1 MSFALQQVSA
11 CEWCKMVEATG
22 KGKTMTAKELLAALQ
37 AYYVELYQLGAD
49 REAVA
54 VKQFIE
60 RLDK

>member
-1 MSFALQQVSA
+1 
-11 CEWCKMVEATG
+11 
-22 KGKTMTAKELLAALQ
+22 MTAKDLLAALK

-60 RLDK
+60 RVTK

>member
-1 MSFALQQVSA
+1 MWVAFETVSSF
-11 CEWCKMVEATG
+11 EWCKMVEATG

-54 VKQFIE
+54 IKTFIE

>member
-1 MSFALQQVSA
+1 VPDLQSRPVKEGISR
-11 CEWCKMVEATG
+11 V
-22 KGKTMTAKELLAALQ
+22 TAKELLAALQ

-54 VKQFIE
+54 IKMFIE

>member
-1 MSFALQQVSA
+1 
-11 CEWCKMVEATG
+11 
-22 KGKTMTAKELLAALQ
+22 MTVKELLAALQ
-37 AYYVELYQLGAD
+37 AYYIELYQLGAD

>member
-1 MSFALQQVSA
+1 V
-11 CEWCKMVEATG
+11 
-22 KGKTMTAKELLAALQ
+22 TAKDLLAALK

-60 RLDK
+60 RLNK

>member
-1 MSFALQQVSA
+1 MRES
-11 CEWCKMVEATG
+11 
-22 KGKTMTAKELLAALQ
+22 MTAKELLAALQ

-54 VKQFIE
+54 IKMFIE